1 MLRPESSLEH
11 LQPGTTSG
19 TPPSRAAAH
28 LAAAVLGLL
37 AVGHVAFSRL
47 SWQGAALQTDAG
59 MWAYIGR
66 RILDGGVL
74 YRELWESKPPGIY
87 YVFAAVERIFGS
99 SADSALVWLD
109 GLLTCSILGATYIV
123 ARRFASRAACLGV
136 MLLLSLVLCHRVLA
150 DWGNNV
156 EKYVALF
163 EVAACGLVL
172 TAGGGGRVP
181 TRWLLAGL
189 CCGLAMLFKQTGVLF
204 MVVGLIAALR
214 QWRRQARPQTLLPLL
229 GLVAGAAVVWIPVTL
244 GLAAAGAFEGFRQQV
259 LLYDLLRVGGQE
271 GEQSRLLDAEHW
283 GSVVGTAAL
292 GLVLFGPALIG
303 GVLWHRNH
311 RASRED
317 APPDSPDERGM
328 WVVVLYA
335 LLTFACFVVAPY
347 GYGHYLLQAAP
358 PAAVLAA
365 WFFDRAADERR
376 LSHVGFLVVGVLALG
391 VWTLR
396 DHLAFTFHRG
406 YVYRLAYQQQQRH
419 VAALADTIARYTH
432 PEQSVM
438 IWPTDYA
445 VSYAADR
452 RTPLEC
458 SNSDVIFK
466 GKIVRL
472 SPGMPD
478 LLARLRSQPP
488 DVIVDWS
495 PVQVEFTGA
504 GTAGGET
511 ILLTPANG
519 FSFWEEPMADHPRLE
534 GRMLAPLKEWV
545 RAEYG
550 GQRRIGG
557 CTFYYRGQPWRTWQE
572 VLQEAGTAR

>member
-1 MLRPESSLEH
+1 MLNPKSSLEH
-11 LQPGTTSG
+11 PPLGTASG
-19 TPPSRAAAH
+19 TPPGGAATH
-28 LAAAVLGLL
+28 LAAAALGLL
-37 AVGHVAFSRL
+37 AVGHVVFCRL
-47 SWQGAALQTDAG
+47 SWQGTALQTDAG

-87 YVFAAVERIFGS
+87 YVFAAAERVFGS
-99 SADSALVWLD
+99 SAGSALVWLD
-109 GLLTCSILGATYIV
+109 GLLTCCILGATYIV

-136 MLLLSLVLCHRVLA
+136 MLPLSLVLCHRVLA

-172 TAGGGGRVP
+172 TAGGRGRVP

-204 MVVGLIAALR
+204 MVVGLLAAVR
-214 QWRRQARPQTLLPLL
+214 QWRQQARPQTLLPLL
-229 GLVAGAAVVWIPVTL
+229 GLVAGAAVVWLPVAL

-271 GEQSRLLDAEHW
+271 GEQSRLLNAEHW

-303 GVLWHRNH
+303 GVLWHRN
-311 RASRED
+311 RLAGREG
-317 APPDSPDERGM
+317 APPDSPDEQGM
-328 WVVVLYA
+328 WAVVLYA
-335 LLTFACFVVAPY
+335 LLTFACFIVAPY

-365 WFFDRAADERR
+365 WVFDRVADEGRR
-376 LSHVGFLVVGVLALG
+376 PHLGFLVVGVLVLG
-391 VWTLR
+391 VWTLP

-406 YVYRLAYQQQQRH
+406 CVYRLAYQQQQRH
-419 VAALADTIARYTH
+419 VAALADTIARHTH

-445 VSYAADR
+445 VSYVADR

-466 GKIVRL
+466 GKIERL
-472 SPGMPD
+472 SPRMPD
-478 LLARLRSQPP
+478 LLALLRGCPP

-495 PVQVEFTGA
+495 PVEVEFTGA
-504 GTAGGET
+504 GASGGDA
-511 ILLTPANG
+511 ILLTPAGG

-550 GQRRIGG
+550 GQKRIGG
-557 CTFYYRGQPWRTWQE
+557 CTFYYWGQPWRTWQE
-572 VLQEAGTAR
+572 VLLEGGMVR